1 MIKISS
7 KIIFFSLCCYLAYI
21 MHNILLQE
29 PNLKKCL
36 EFLCNDVMNSF
47 NAKFFSKLE
56 LYLFIQLTS
65 GIVIIATKNNV
76 FHLA

>member
-7 KIIFFSLCCYLAYI
+7 KKFFCSLCCYLAYI
-21 MHNILLQE
+21 IHNIVLQE

-47 NAKFFSKLE
+47 NANFFQNLNYIHYTIDIRYCYYYDEK
-56 LYLFIQLTS
+56 
-65 GIVIIATKNNV
+65 
-76 FHLA
+76 